1 MKGEYEI
8 GQKAG
13 ELLAVL
19 DKIEIEGAKPELI
32 DEAFKL
38 KNELKKLVKVV

>member
-1 MKGEYEI
+1 MKDEYEI

-19 DKIEIEGAKPELI
+19 DKIEIEGARPELVN
-32 DEAFKL
+32 EAFRL
-38 KNELKKLVKVV
+38 KNELKKLVKVI